1 MDSRDFEGEGTVLAA
16 GGWQVMLESAGV
28 IDRIWHSCSP
38 FLSRM
43 GESMVF
49 EMRSARPTD

>member
-43 GESMVF
+43 GESVVF